1 MPGLDQYAATSF
13 CLLPSRINSGNL
25 LWWWP
30 GPMKSLV
37 ILSVNVLIALA
48 VAEAED
54 SQPKSSPTPG
64 PASSKMEEP
73 ALPTPDATPDGAGPA
88 LLPESD
94 ELPAN
99 PPPDHPMRVSINQ
112 AAAKPSAIERARFE
126 EAQSTAMSNPRAAYL
141 LKRARMSSSGTAR
154 RIYLRAYYSTVA
166 ARMRKLDP
174 ELKSSI
180 DAYEEAKV
188 HQITGSGSPGNGSSH
203 RSRSSHKATPEVH
216 HRSRKATANHRYE
229 RMMIL
234 YDPYGPYLPPL

>member
-1 MPGLDQYAATSF
+1 MNMPGLDEYVATSF
-13 CLLPSRINSGNL
+13 CLLPQRINSGDL
-25 LWWWP
+25 LRWWS
-30 GPMKSLV
+30 GPMKWLV
-37 ILSVNVLIALA
+37 IFSVNVLIALALA

-54 SQPKSSPTPG
+54 SQPKSSPT
-64 PASSKMEEP
+64 SSKLEEP
-73 ALPTPDATPDGAGPA
+73 ALPTPDATPDGAGPT

-99 PPPDHPMRVSINQ
+99 PPPNHPMRASINQ
-112 AAAKPSAIERARFE
+112 VAAKPSAIERARFE
-126 EAQSTAMSNPRAAYL
+126 EAQSMAMSNPRAAYL

-203 RSRSSHKATPEVH
+203 RSRSSHKATREVH

-234 YDPYGPYLPPL
+234 YDPYGPYLPPW